1 MAAILGGANSIKN
14 FNYDSIYKNENEFS
28 SRISRNQL
36 LILKHECLIDKVKNP
51 ISGSYY
57 ISYLIDELTKK
68 SFELFKELDSKSSFL
83 NLLKNGT
90 LQRKIK
96 ESAQK
101 EQDKFDSKSEILVGS
116 NLYINKHEK
125 MKGQLEVNPF
135 PTRKSEKTLIEPLI
149 KKRLARDTEK
159 KRLENE

>member
-1 MAAILGGANSIKN
+1 MSRKN
-14 FNYDSIYKNENEFS
+14 
-28 SRISRNQL
+28 R
-36 LILKHECLIDKVKNP
+36 P
-51 ISGSYY
+51 
-57 ISYLIDELTKK
+57 
-68 SFELFKELDSKSSFL
+68 SK
-83 NLLKNGT
+83 
-90 LQRKIK
+90 
-96 ESAQK
+96 K

-116 NLYINKHEK
+116 NLYLNKHEK